1 MGRTVNVFKKRRHLP
16 HFPSV
21 PPHHLQGTA
30 VARNNPAWSE
40 HMLGL
45 IYIHRLQRWEHILV
59 TGRTKLNWH
68 LRYWA
73 VTQAAEARADLQL
86 PYHPC
91 SKKLKYF
98 KYFIHLL
105 LFFSPRFLCSAFF
118 SLLISSCIFFPS
130 SVRQWA
136 GQYNLSDWNVTRVR
150 LWRPGPRTRC
160 SPSGLHFSVFISIV
174 SCAKSF
180 AGLYEASR
188 LLQC

>member
-1 MGRTVNVFKKRRHLP
+1 MESFRSDIWRHDLCLWFPTLYRLIEGVIGINYEMVITSCSPRTKSTKSYFIILVCTNVQYVAVCTQFGVTLKHFSSVLLLYVRTSYIRRGMGRIVNVFKKQRHLP

-45 IYIHRLQRWEHILV
+45 IYIHRLQCWEHILV

-86 PYHPC
+86 PCHLC
-91 SKKLKYF
+91 SKK
-98 KYFIHLL
+98 
-105 LFFSPRFLCSAFF
+105 
-118 SLLISSCIFFPS
+118 
-130 SVRQWA
+130 
-136 GQYNLSDWNVTRVR
+136 
-150 LWRPGPRTRC
+150 
-160 SPSGLHFSVFISIV
+160 
-174 SCAKSF
+174 
-180 AGLYEASR
+180 
-188 LLQC
+188 